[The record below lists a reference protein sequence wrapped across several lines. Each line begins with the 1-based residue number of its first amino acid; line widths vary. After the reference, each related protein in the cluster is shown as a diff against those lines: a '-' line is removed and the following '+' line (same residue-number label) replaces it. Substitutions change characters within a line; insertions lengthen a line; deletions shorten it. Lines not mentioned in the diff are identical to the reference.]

1 MIVLNINIM
10 TGIILYCMTGGLLQE
25 EYTSSF
31 LLLGT
36 NRGLMKPVACD
47 LCFLPAPNGS
57 RLKQVTPRLKQ
68 VDLV

>member
-1 MIVLNINIM
+1 
-10 TGIILYCMTGGLLQE
+10 MTGGLLQE

-57 RLKQVTPRLKQ
+57 RLKQV
-68 VDLV
+68 DLV